1 MVNIVQ
7 SNNSFRFYGDAVK
20 VHNTLPP
27 ATYTI
32 NFDPMS
38 GFSLEKSSNIGVQE
52 KAYGSIDSRV
62 NKVFKQYESSG
73 RSLGVMMTGPKGM
86 GKSMLL
92 RSIAQRGV
100 ELGYATVIVDRF
112 YDGLAG
118 FLDSLG
124 EVILVFDEFEKVF
137 DEQEQSVLLP
147 MFDGLSMQKR
157 MCIVTV
163 NETNHLSQYLINRP
177 GRFHYNFTF
186 TYPSESEIREFLTDH
201 AVDADNINRVV
212 AYSVFREINY
222 DHLRAIANE
231 LVTFDVSFDDAFADL
246 NIGSGPV
253 KMLVDGTVGGIE
265 FNSTG
270 YVNPSDIENEINL
283 RGSDGTHTT
292 WYELGIDLSSA
303 RIVGSSVIVNRTS
316 VNGGMWTDDEIR
328 LSKPSVDAS
337 IRNAF

>member
-7 SNNSFRFYGDAVK
+7 SNNSFRCYGDAVK
-20 VHNTLPP
+20 VHNALPP

-32 NFDPMS
+32 NFDPMT
-38 GFSLEKSSNIGVQE
+38 GFSLEKSSSIEVQE
-52 KAYGSIDSRV
+52 KAYGSNDSRV

-73 RSLGVMMTGPKGM
+73 RSLGVMMTGPKGI

-112 YDGLAG
+112 YDGLVG

-163 NETNHLSQYLINRP
+163 NETNSLSQYLINRP

-231 LVTFDVSFDDAFADL
+231 LVTFDVSFDDALADL
-246 NIGSGPV
+246 NIGSGSV

-270 YVNPSDIENEINL
+270 YVNPSEI
-283 RGSDGTHTT
+283 
-292 WYELGIDLSSA
+292 
-303 RIVGSSVIVNRTS
+303 
-316 VNGGMWTDDEIR
+316 
-328 LSKPSVDAS
+328 
-337 IRNAF
+337 